1 MAKRKLISH
10 DYKDELASIV
20 EEKGFGH
27 EAENLILNMF
37 YKIEESY
44 PNYKVVKRVVPDLED
59 IEYQIVETTLNGLD
73 NIKVATPRNQLQK
86 YLTTNKLNLYSE
98 DDKVNN
104 KTLLTAPNSKSLIY
118 NISKVAV
125 KPAKKRW
132 GEAAVALYT
141 AINIGK
147 CTAISEII
155 RDFTGWAWAS
165 DEKELES
172 IECNIIF
179 TYLLFLIGPSLF
191 ENIDLNV
198 IKTSVTPE
206 FFNELKNAC
215 IQFYTSNYL
224 NRNEETFNRIY
235 EDKMD
240 LMKMKKRAPMIAK
253 QIEDRKKV
261 ADEIGKYKKILNSA
275 ASLKKNFVLYNQ
287 KASQAKKIFS
297 VSDYAEQL
305 ENQKAKLEKRLAQ
318 IDKSGNPN
326 NYFKDL
332 EKLEYEIKFYE
343 SKTAITKLTKEFL
356 KAFELKVSK
365 ARSKKDILDLLYQVR
380 YLSNLPKWIIKLDDI
395 KEILIPKAIKA
406 EVIQPISNND
416 LLDYRILKGIFNSQ
430 VVLLEKLTIKLTSS
444 DNKIHVE
451 IYDGDMID
459 QRYDVPVPE
468 GSDVEIRT
476 TRKIKI
482 FE

>member
-1 MAKRKLISH
+1 
-10 DYKDELASIV
+10 V
-20 EEKGFGH
+20 
-27 EAENLILNMF
+27 
-37 YKIEESY
+37 
-44 PNYKVVKRVVPDLED
+44 
-59 IEYQIVETTLNGLD
+59 
-73 NIKVATPRNQLQK
+73 
-86 YLTTNKLNLYSE
+86 
-98 DDKVNN
+98 
-104 KTLLTAPNSKSLIY
+104 
-118 NISKVAV
+118 
-125 KPAKKRW
+125 
-132 GEAAVALYT
+132 
-141 AINIGK
+141 
-147 CTAISEII
+147 
-155 RDFTGWAWAS
+155 
-165 DEKELES
+165 
-172 IECNIIF
+172 
-179 TYLLFLIGPSLF
+179 
-191 ENIDLNV
+191 DLNA
-198 IKTSVTPE
+198 IKGSVTPE

-215 IQFYTSNYL
+215 IQFYTSRYV

-235 EDKMD
+235 EDKLD
-240 LMKMKKRAPMIAK
+240 LMKMKKRAPTIAK

-287 KASQAKKIFS
+287 KASASKKIFS

-305 ENQKAKLEKRLAQ
+305 ENQKAKLEKRLSQ
-318 IDKSGNPN
+318 IDKNGNPN

-356 KAFELKVSK
+356 KSFELKVRK
-365 ARSKKDILDLLYQVR
+365 AKSKKEILDLIYQVR
-380 YLSNLPKWIIKLDDI
+380 YLSNLPKWMIKLDDI
-395 KEILIPKAIKA
+395 KEILIPKAIRA

-416 LLDYRILKGIFNSQ
+416 LLDYRILKGLFNSQ
-430 VVLLEKLTIKLTSS
+430 VVLLEKLTIKLSSS

-459 QRYDVPVPE
+459 QKYDVPVPE

>member
-44 PNYKVVKRVVPDLED
+44 PNYKTVKRVAPDLED

-98 DDKVNN
+98 DDKINN

-118 NISKVAV
+118 NISKIAV

-155 RDFTGWAWAS
+155 RDFTGWAWTS

-191 ENIDLNV
+191 ENVDLNV

-224 NRNEETFNRIY
+224 NRNEEILNRIY
-235 EDKMD
+235 EDKID
-240 LMKMKKRAPMIAK
+240 LAKMKKRAPLIAK

-275 ASLKKNFVLYNQ
+275 AALKKNFVLYNQ
-287 KASQAKKIFS
+287 KASASKKIFS

-305 ENQKAKLEKRLAQ
+305 ENQKTKLEKRLSQ
-318 IDKSGNPN
+318 IDKNGNPN

-356 KAFELKVSK
+356 KAFELKVRKAKSK
-365 ARSKKDILDLLYQVR
+365 RDILDLLYQVR

-416 LLDYRILKGIFNSQ
+416 LLDYRILRGLFNSQ

-459 QRYDVPVPE
+459 QKYDVPVPE

>member
-44 PNYKVVKRVVPDLED
+44 PNYKTVKRVAPDLED

-98 DDKVNN
+98 DDKINN

-118 NISKVAV
+118 NISKIAV

-155 RDFTGWAWAS
+155 RDFTGWAWTS

-191 ENIDLNV
+191 ENVDLNV

-215 IQFYTSNYL
+215 IQFYTSIYL
-224 NRNEETFNRIY
+224 NRNEEILNRIY
-235 EDKMD
+235 EDKID
-240 LMKMKKRAPMIAK
+240 LAKMKKRAPLIAK

-275 ASLKKNFVLYNQ
+275 AALRKNFVLYNQ
-287 KASQAKKIFS
+287 KASASKKIFS

-305 ENQKAKLEKRLAQ
+305 ENQKTKLEKRLSQ
-318 IDKSGNPN
+318 IDKNGNPN

-356 KAFELKVSK
+356 KAFELKVRKAKSK
-365 ARSKKDILDLLYQVR
+365 RDILDLLYQVR

-416 LLDYRILKGIFNSQ
+416 LLDYRILRGLFNSQ

-459 QRYDVPVPE
+459 QKYDVPVPE

>member
-20 EEKGFGH
+20 EEKGFGN

-44 PNYKVVKRVVPDLED
+44 PNYKVVKRIVPDLYDLE
-59 IEYQIVETTLNGLD
+59 EQIIETTLNGLD
-73 NIKVATPRNQLQK
+73 RIQVATPRNQLQK
-86 YLTTNKLNLYSE
+86 YLLANKLNLADE
-98 DDKVNN
+98 DDRQNSKILV
-104 KTLLTAPNSKSLIY
+104 TLPNSKSLIY
-118 NISKVAV
+118 NFAKKAV
-125 KPAKKRW
+125 NPAKKKW
-132 GEAAVALYT
+132 GEAAVSLYT

-147 CTAISEII
+147 CVAISEII

-165 DEKELES
+165 DDKELES

-191 ENIDLNV
+191 ENVDLNA
-198 IKTSVTPE
+198 IKTSVPQE

-215 IQFYTSNYL
+215 MQFYESTYINK
-224 NRNEETFNRIY
+224 NEETLNRIY
-235 EDKMD
+235 VDKTD
-240 LMKMKKRAPMIAK
+240 LMKMKKRAPLIAK

-261 ADEIGKYKKILNSA
+261 ANEIAKYNRILNSS

-305 ENQKAKLEKRLAQ
+305 ENQRDKLKKKLNQ
-318 IDKSGNPN
+318 IDKNGNPN
-326 NYFKDL
+326 NYFKDI

-356 KAFELKVSK
+356 KAFEIKVNKAKSK
-365 ARSKKDILDLLYQVR
+365 REILDLLYEVR

-395 KEILIPKAIKA
+395 KEKLIPKAIKA

-416 LLDYRILKGIFNSQ
+416 LLDYRILKGLFNSQ

-459 QRYDVPVPE
+459 QKYDVPVPE

>member
-59 IEYQIVETTLNGLD
+59 IEYQIVETTLHSLD

-98 DDKVNN
+98 DDKENS

-155 RDFTGWAWAS
+155 RDFTGWAWTS

-191 ENIDLNV
+191 ENVDLNA
-198 IKTSVTPE
+198 IKGSVTPE

-215 IQFYTSNYL
+215 IQFYTSRYV

-235 EDKMD
+235 EDKID
-240 LMKMKKRAPMIAK
+240 LAKMKKRAPLIAK

-287 KASQAKKIFS
+287 KASQSKKIFS

-305 ENQKAKLEKRLAQ
+305 ENQKTKLEKRLSQ
-318 IDKSGNPN
+318 IDKNGNPN

-343 SKTAITKLTKEFL
+343 SKTAVTKLTKEFL
-356 KAFELKVSK
+356 KAFETKVRK
-365 ARSKKDILDLLYQVR
+365 AKSKKEILDLIYQVR
-380 YLSNLPKWIIKLDDI
+380 YLSNLPKWMIKLDDI
-395 KEILIPKAIKA
+395 KEILIPKAIRA

-416 LLDYRILKGIFNSQ
+416 LLDYRILKGLFNSQ
-430 VVLLEKLTIKLTSS
+430 VVLLEKLTIKLSSS

-459 QRYDVPVPE
+459 QKYDVPVPE